1 MNRIIFHVDVDAFY
15 ASVEQRDNPDLIGK
29 PVIVGALPGH
39 RGVVSACSYEA
50 RRYGIRSAMPISEAY
65 RRCPEGFFLPVRMSR
80 YIEVSRSIMSAL
92 KGYSPEFHQISIDEA
107 CLDLSGTER
116 LYGPP
121 QQLARRIKDEIRAR
135 EQLTISIGIAPNNYL
150 AKLASEACKPDGILP
165 VEEGKETE
173 FLDTLELKDLW
184 GVGKKT
190 LARLFELNITTIP
203 LLRSFS
209 EAILKSMMGGAAG
222 HFLYSVVRGLDS
234 GIRPEKPK
242 SHSISSE
249 VTFETDKKDAE
260 SLKRVLLELAQ
271 QVMGRLIDEDLRSH
285 TLFIK
290 VRFHDFSTVNAQ
302 KTEKHWIS
310 SSEEMYK
317 IALDLFKK
325 KWRNHTPVRLI
336 GLGVSGVVGCDSE
349 HQLELFEDRDGKK
362 KKVEETVTRL
372 RKKTGIKLTR
382 ASLLPARK
390 ESDSDPAE

>member
-1 MNRIIFHVDVDAFY
+1 MNRVIFHVDVDAFY

-50 RRYGIRSAMPISEAY
+50 RRYGIGSAMPISEAY
-65 RRCPEGFFLPVRMSR
+65 RRCPEGSFLPVRMSR
-80 YIEVSRSIMSAL
+80 YIEVSRSIMSVL

-121 QQLARRIKDEIRAR
+121 QQLARRIKDEIRDR
-135 EQLTISIGIAPNNYL
+135 EKLTISIGIAPNNYL

-165 VEEGKETE
+165 VEKGKETE
-173 FLDTLELKDLW
+173 FLDTLKLKDLW

-190 LARLFELNITTIP
+190 LSRLFELNITTIP

-209 EAILKSMMGGAAG
+209 EDILKSMMGGAAG

-234 GIRPEKPK
+234 GIRPEKTK
-242 SHSISSE
+242 SRSISSE

-260 SLKRVLLELAQ
+260 GLKRMLLELAQ
-271 QVMGRLIDEDLRSH
+271 QVMERLIDEDLRSH

-290 VRFHDFSTVNAQ
+290 VRFHDFTTVNAQ

-325 KWRNHTPVRLI
+325 KWKNHTPVRLI
-336 GLGVSGVVGCDSE
+336 GLGVSGVVGCDTE
-349 HQLELFEDRDGKK
+349 HQLELFEDRDCKK

-390 ESDSDPAE
+390 ESDSEPAE